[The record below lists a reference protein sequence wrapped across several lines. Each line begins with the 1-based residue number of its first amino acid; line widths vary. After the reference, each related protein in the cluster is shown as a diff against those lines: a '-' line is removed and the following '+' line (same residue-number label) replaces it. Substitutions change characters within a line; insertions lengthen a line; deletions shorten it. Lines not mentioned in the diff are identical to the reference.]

1 MFKRLAAIPRVRL
14 LSLLALSITFSLM
27 LVYARVQY
35 THSIAYLFFVWNLI
49 LAIIPFAISTLMV
62 SWKPLRNSVV
72 LFIPLFLTWLVF
84 LPNAPYMLTDLFHL
98 KLRLNVPLWYDLVL
112 MLSFAL
118 NGLVICFISLMDMQE
133 IVKEKFGKFLSWSM
147 AFLVLLLSG
156 LGIYLGRYLR
166 WNSWDIIDHPL
177 VLFEDLSER
186 ILHPS
191 AYPQTWGM
199 TLMFAMFLTLGY
211 LIFREL
217 GNRKMPDKSEV
228 NRLT

>member
-1 MFKRLAAIPRVRL
+1 MLNRLAAIPRVRL
-14 LSLLALSITFSLM
+14 LVLLAVSITFSLL
-27 LVYARVQY
+27 LVYARIQY
-35 THSIAYLFFVWNLI
+35 THSIAYLFFAWNLI
-49 LAIIPFAISTLMV
+49 LAIIPFAISAVMV
-62 SWKPLRNSVV
+62 TWKGLRNSVV

-98 KLRLNVPLWYDLVL
+98 KIRMNVPLWYDLIL

-118 NGLVICFISLMDMQE
+118 NGLVICFVSLMDMQE
-133 IVKEKFGKFLSWSM
+133 IIREKFGKFISWSM

-177 VLFEDLSER
+177 VLLEDLSER
-186 ILHPS
+186 LLNPS

-199 TLMFAMFLTLGY
+199 TLMFAVFLTLGY

-217 GNRKMPDKSEV
+217 GNQKLLQRSKA
-228 NRLT
+228 